1 MSLRCNKCQSYIKDG
16 SRLCNKDALEDSP
29 YCATHRERQY
39 FPPEDAIPNHQLP
52 PMPRYPEI
60 DDDMVVDDD
69 MTVEELRELLQK
81 READLQAIQSALT
94 NKEADNR
101 VLAGIVQ
108 DLRAKVS
115 ALEKN
120 VQHQGDVEILEYSVQ
135 KAIETIMKLKKRI
148 AELESQQTSQ
158 QRRQLTTAEVEDLK
172 GKFDK
177 LMGDLVADEIDDKE
191 FMRIYRRDFLAG
203 RD

>member
-1 MSLRCNKCQSYIKDG
+1 
-16 SRLCNKDALEDSP
+16 
-29 YCATHRERQY
+29 
-39 FPPEDAIPNHQLP
+39 
-52 PMPRYPEI
+52 MPRYPEI